1 MPQTAIYN
9 NCKYNCLFLGDTKF
23 GRRAKLAFFDGT
35 KEFWVD
41 AAKVTVTE
49 LSAPPSRGFR
59 RRRGFSR
66 PSCWT
71 CRDQHDGGTICPDC
85 GQED

>member
-1 MPQTAIYN
+1 MTQTTQIAVYKDR
-9 NCKYNCLFLGDTKF
+9 KYNCLYVGNTKF
-23 GRRAKLAFFDGT
+23 GRRAKLAFFDGS

-41 AAKVTVTE
+41 AGKITVT
-49 LSAPPSRGFR
+49 SPAPAT
-59 RRRGFSR
+59 RGFSRRR

-71 CRDQHDGGTICPDC
+71 CRDEHDGGTICPDC